1 MILLPLQARL
11 LLSSPL
17 KGWPSEGEISSQPST
32 LVFLPTPLP
41 LTGWWQGLLGPKSQP
56 QQKQQVQLPGHPGH
70 GAWNGMS
77 KPWHLWLAEHGLLHL
92 PTQVSQSPGREVWPP
107 EVGCVFQLLVDC
119 LPLLP
124 SSHSGHYLIGHF
136 LPFLNSNWCHMLRD
150 FPQNHMGGHPRA
162 RATTEVT
169 QV

>member
-1 MILLPLQARL
+1 MIVLPLQAQL
-11 LLSSPL
+11 LPSSPL
-17 KGWPSEGEISSQPST
+17 RGWPSEGEISPQPST
-32 LVFLPTPLP
+32 LVFLPTLLP

-77 KPWHLWLAEHGLLHL
+77 KSWHLWLAEHGLLHL
-92 PTQVSQSPGREVWPP
+92 PTQVSQSPGHEVWPP
-107 EVGCVFQLLVDC
+107 EVGCVSTSCGLLTTPA
-119 LPLLP
+119 LQSQWSL
-124 SSHSGHYLIGHF
+124 SHCHF
-136 LPFLNSNWCHMLRD
+136 LPFLNSNWCHTSETLLRVIR
-150 FPQNHMGGHPRA
+150 GHPRA